1 MDFPRWPSA
10 TTSSKSLPGTTTSGP
25 MPAAWPS
32 SSPSSVSRASPA
44 TKTSNRARRSL
55 SRWSTPTMPK
65 RSITETD
72 VLGKRALVR
81 VDFNVP
87 LRDGEVA
94 DDTRILASLPT
105 IQLLL
110 DRGAA
115 VVLATHLGRPKGK
128 ADPAYSVAPVARR
141 LSKLLGRPVATVS
154 VVAGPEAERAASALR
169 PGDVLLL
176 ENTRFESGE
185 EVNDPDLAAKL
196 ARLGDL
202 FVNDAF
208 GAAHRAHAST
218 VGVANLLPS
227 YAGLLLQREESSLSR
242 LLLDP
247 EQPFIAVLGGAKVS
261 DKFAVLEHLLGRVD
275 ALLLGGGMANTVL
288 LARGLEVG
296 SSLAEPDRVDEARRL
311 IGTAEERGV
320 LMVVPT
326 DIVTA
331 RSLES
336 TKTSVTAV
344 DTVPA
349 DEAIFDI
356 GPTTIASYCQQI
368 AGARTVFWN
377 GPMGVFERKPFEN
390 GTLGIA
396 RCVADASG
404 FTVVGG
410 GDSLAAIEAA
420 GVGERIDHISTGG
433 GASLEYLEG
442 RELPGI
448 AVLPDA

>member
-1 MDFPRWPSA
+1 
-10 TTSSKSLPGTTTSGP
+10 
-25 MPAAWPS
+25 
-32 SSPSSVSRASPA
+32 
-44 TKTSNRARRSL
+44 
-55 SRWSTPTMPK
+55 MPK
-65 RSITETD
+65 RSVTEAE
-72 VLGKRALVR
+72 VRGKRALVR

-94 DDTRILASLPT
+94 DDTRIRAALPT
-105 IQLLL
+105 IRYLL

-141 LSKLLGRPVATVS
+141 LSELLGQSVATVS
-154 VVAGPEAERAASALR
+154 DVAGPEAERAVTALH

-176 ENTRFESGE
+176 ENTRFEPGE
-185 EVNDPDLAAKL
+185 EVNDPQLAASL

-218 VGVANLLPS
+218 VGVATLLPS
-227 YAGLLLQREESSLSR
+227 YAGLLLQREESVLSR
-242 LLLDP
+242 LLNDP
-247 EQPFIAVLGGAKVS
+247 ERPFIAVLGGAKVS
-261 DKFAVLEHLLGRVD
+261 DKFAVLDHLLGRVD

-288 LARGLEVG
+288 LAEGHQIG

-311 IGTAEERGV
+311 IDTAQAQGV
-320 LMVVPT
+320 RILVPT
-326 DIVTA
+326 DVVTA
-331 RSLES
+331 RSLDS
-336 TKTSVTAV
+336 AIAAV
-344 DTVPA
+344 AAADAVPA
-349 DEAIFDI
+349 DQAIFDI
-356 GPTTIASYCQQI
+356 GPATVARYCEQI

-377 GPMGVFERKPFEN
+377 GPMGVFERKPFAN

-396 RCVADASG
+396 RCVAGAQA

-442 RELPGI
+442 RDLPGI
-448 AVLPDA
+448 AALPDA

>member
-1 MDFPRWPSA
+1 
-10 TTSSKSLPGTTTSGP
+10 
-25 MPAAWPS
+25 
-32 SSPSSVSRASPA
+32 
-44 TKTSNRARRSL
+44 
-55 SRWSTPTMPK
+55 MPK

-154 VVAGPEAERAASALR
+154 VVAGLEAERAASALR

-227 YAGLLLQREESSLSR
+227 YAGLLLQREETALSR
-242 LLLDP
+242 LLFDP

-275 ALLLGGGMANTVL
+275 ALLLGGGMANTLL
-288 LARGLEVG
+288 LAQGHQTG
-296 SSLAEPDRVDEARRL
+296 SSLSEPDRVEEARRL
-311 IGTAEERGV
+311 VDSAEGRGV
-320 LMVVPT
+320 HIDIPT
-326 DIVTA
+326 DVVIA
-331 RSLES
+331 RSLDS
-336 TKTSVTAV
+336 TTAQVVPV
-344 DTVPA
+344 DIIPA
-349 DEAIFDI
+349 DQAIFDI
-356 GPTTIASYCQQI
+356 GPETVARYCRQIAS
-368 AGARTVFWN
+368 ARTVFWN
-377 GPMGVFERKPFEN
+377 GPMGVFERGPFAN

-396 RCVADASG
+396 RCVADATAY
-404 FTVVGG
+404 TVVGG
-410 GDSLAAIEAA
+410 GDSLAAIDAA
-420 GVGERIDHISTGG
+420 GVAEHIGHISTGG

-442 RELPGI
+442 RVLPGI

>member
-1 MDFPRWPSA
+1 
-10 TTSSKSLPGTTTSGP
+10 
-25 MPAAWPS
+25 
-32 SSPSSVSRASPA
+32 
-44 TKTSNRARRSL
+44 
-55 SRWSTPTMPK
+55 MPK

-72 VLGKRALVR
+72 VRGKRALVR

-141 LSKLLGRPVATVS
+141 LSELLGRPVATVS
-154 VVAGPEAERAASALR
+154 MVAGPEAERAASALR

-227 YAGLLLQREESSLSR
+227 YAGLLLQREETALSR
-242 LLLDP
+242 LLFDP

-275 ALLLGGGMANTVL
+275 ALLLGGGMANTLL
-288 LARGLEVG
+288 LAQGHQTG
-296 SSLAEPDRVDEARRL
+296 SSLSEPDRVEEARRL
-311 IGTAEERGV
+311 VDSAEERGV
-320 LMVVPT
+320 HIDIPT
-326 DIVTA
+326 DVVIA
-331 RSLES
+331 RSLDS
-336 TKTSVTAV
+336 TTAQVVPV
-344 DTVPA
+344 DTIPA
-349 DEAIFDI
+349 DQAIFDI
-356 GPTTIASYCQQI
+356 GPETVARYCRQIAS
-368 AGARTVFWN
+368 ARTVFWN
-377 GPMGVFERKPFEN
+377 GPMGVFERGPFAN

-396 RCVADASG
+396 RCVADATAY
-404 FTVVGG
+404 TVVGG
-410 GDSLAAIEAA
+410 GDSLAAIDAA
-420 GVGERIDHISTGG
+420 GVAEHIGHISTGG

-442 RELPGI
+442 RVLPGI
-448 AVLPDA
+448 AVIPDA

>member
-1 MDFPRWPSA
+1 
-10 TTSSKSLPGTTTSGP
+10 
-25 MPAAWPS
+25 
-32 SSPSSVSRASPA
+32 
-44 TKTSNRARRSL
+44 
-55 SRWSTPTMPK
+55 MPK

-141 LSKLLGRPVATVS
+141 LSELLGRPVATVS
-154 VVAGPEAERAASALR
+154 MVAGPEAERAASALR

-227 YAGLLLQREESSLSR
+227 YAGLLLQREETALSR
-242 LLLDP
+242 LLFDP

-275 ALLLGGGMANTVL
+275 ALLLGGGMANTLL
-288 LARGLEVG
+288 LAQGHQTG
-296 SSLAEPDRVDEARRL
+296 SSLSEPDRVEEARRL
-311 IGTAEERGV
+311 VDSAEERGV
-320 LMVVPT
+320 HIDIPT
-326 DIVTA
+326 DVVIA
-331 RSLES
+331 RSLDS
-336 TKTSVTAV
+336 TTAQVVPV
-344 DTVPA
+344 DTIPA
-349 DEAIFDI
+349 DQAIFDI
-356 GPTTIASYCQQI
+356 GPETVARYCRQIAS
-368 AGARTVFWN
+368 ARTVFWN
-377 GPMGVFERKPFEN
+377 GPMGVFERGPFAN

-396 RCVADASG
+396 RCVADATAY
-404 FTVVGG
+404 TVVGG
-410 GDSLAAIEAA
+410 GDSLAAIYAA
-420 GVGERIDHISTGG
+420 GVAEHISHISTGG

-442 RELPGI
+442 RVLPGI

>member
-1 MDFPRWPSA
+1 
-10 TTSSKSLPGTTTSGP
+10 
-25 MPAAWPS
+25 
-32 SSPSSVSRASPA
+32 
-44 TKTSNRARRSL
+44 
-55 SRWSTPTMPK
+55 MPK
-65 RSITETD
+65 RSVSEAE
-72 VLGKRALVR
+72 VRGKRALVR

-94 DDTRILASLPT
+94 DDTRIRAALPT
-105 IQLLL
+105 IRHLL

-141 LSKLLGRPVATVS
+141 LSELLGQPVATAS
-154 VVAGPEAERAASALR
+154 VVAGPEAERATSGLH

-185 EVNDPDLAAKL
+185 EANDPQLAASL

-227 YAGLLLQREESSLSR
+227 YAGLLLQREETVLSR
-242 LLLDP
+242 LLNDP
-247 EQPFIAVLGGAKVS
+247 ERPFIAVLGGAKVS
-261 DKFAVLEHLLGRVD
+261 DKFAVLENLLGRVD

-288 LARGLEVG
+288 LAQGHQIG
-296 SSLAEPDRVDEARRL
+296 SSLAEPDLVDEARHL
-311 IGTAEERGV
+311 IDTAEARGV
-320 LMVVPT
+320 RILAPVDV
-326 DIVTA
+326 VTA
-331 RSLES
+331 GSLDDAKG
-336 TKTSVTAV
+336 TVAAV
-344 DTVPA
+344 EAIPA

-356 GPTTIASYCQQI
+356 GPATVARYCQQI
-368 AGARTVFWN
+368 AAARTVFWN

-390 GTLGIA
+390 GTLAIA
-396 RCVADASG
+396 RCVADADG
-404 FTVVGG
+404 YTVVGG

-442 RELPGI
+442 KELPGI

>member
-1 MDFPRWPSA
+1 
-10 TTSSKSLPGTTTSGP
+10 
-25 MPAAWPS
+25 
-32 SSPSSVSRASPA
+32 
-44 TKTSNRARRSL
+44 
-55 SRWSTPTMPK
+55 MPK

-141 LSKLLGRPVATVS
+141 LSELLGRPVATVS
-154 VVAGPEAERAASALR
+154 MVAGPEAERAASALR

-227 YAGLLLQREESSLSR
+227 YAGLLLQREETALSR
-242 LLLDP
+242 LLFDP

-275 ALLLGGGMANTVL
+275 ALLLGGGMANTLL
-288 LARGLEVG
+288 LAQGHQTG
-296 SSLAEPDRVDEARRL
+296 SSLSEPDRVEEARRL
-311 IGTAEERGV
+311 VDSAEGRGV
-320 LMVVPT
+320 HIDIPT
-326 DIVTA
+326 DVVIA
-331 RSLES
+331 RSLDS
-336 TKTSVTAV
+336 TTAQVVPV
-344 DTVPA
+344 DTIPA
-349 DEAIFDI
+349 DQAIFDI
-356 GPTTIASYCQQI
+356 GPETVARYCRQIAS
-368 AGARTVFWN
+368 ARTVFWN
-377 GPMGVFERKPFEN
+377 GPMGVFERGPFAN

-396 RCVADASG
+396 RCVADATAY
-404 FTVVGG
+404 TVVGG
-410 GDSLAAIEAA
+410 GDSLAAIDAA
-420 GVGERIDHISTGG
+420 GVAEHIGHISTGG

-442 RELPGI
+442 RVLPGI
-448 AVLPDA
+448 AVIPDA

>member
-1 MDFPRWPSA
+1 
-10 TTSSKSLPGTTTSGP
+10 
-25 MPAAWPS
+25 
-32 SSPSSVSRASPA
+32 
-44 TKTSNRARRSL
+44 
-55 SRWSTPTMPK
+55 MPK

-141 LSKLLGRPVATVS
+141 LSELLGRPVATVS
-154 VVAGPEAERAASALR
+154 MVAGPEAERAASALR

-227 YAGLLLQREESSLSR
+227 YAGLLLQREETALSR
-242 LLLDP
+242 LLFDP

-275 ALLLGGGMANTVL
+275 ALLLGGGMANTLL
-288 LARGLEVG
+288 LAQGHQTG
-296 SSLAEPDRVDEARRL
+296 SSLSEPDRVEEARRL
-311 IGTAEERGV
+311 VDSAEERGV
-320 LMVVPT
+320 HIDIPT
-326 DIVTA
+326 DVVIA
-331 RSLES
+331 RSLDS
-336 TKTSVTAV
+336 TTAQVVPV
-344 DTVPA
+344 DTIPA
-349 DEAIFDI
+349 DQAIFDI
-356 GPTTIASYCQQI
+356 GPETVARYCRQI

-377 GPMGVFERKPFEN
+377 GPMGVFERGPFAN

-396 RCVADASG
+396 RCVADATAY
-404 FTVVGG
+404 TVVGG
-410 GDSLAAIEAA
+410 GDSLAAIDAA
-420 GVGERIDHISTGG
+420 GVAEHIGHISTGG

-442 RELPGI
+442 RVLPGI
-448 AVLPDA
+448 AVIPDA